1 LQQRQ
6 QGITRLHATTE
17 LGNGCG
23 TMPDPVPLDQDRP
36 PCQGQTTLPQ
46 LRSEGMIA
54 ATIAQLKIVQ
64 TCGKLGAL
72 SKIKTERTAPVVNQ
86 FQRHR
91 VT

>member
-1 LQQRQ
+1 
-6 QGITRLHATTE
+6 
-17 LGNGCG
+17 
-23 TMPDPVPLDQDRP
+23 
-36 PCQGQTTLPQ
+36 
-46 LRSEGMIA
+46 MIA

-72 SKIKTERTAPVVNQ
+72 SKIKTERTAPVVNE